1 MASRHEQFVQNQR
14 KRASEI
20 RESALNGTL
29 RSQQNTQS
37 RTSRSDQFRNNQAN
51 KVELSDVFTPELGLD
66 FLNKAAQE
74 MQRQTQARSAER
86 AKLPDP
92 LRIGPG
98 FIENS
103 TFAQATQGSPK
114 AIQTFKQATGQTIKP
129 LTEYEQRMEEI
140 QNTVN
145 KNPYLKPIQPLAEWG
160 TGLMSNTDTG
170 NFINR
175 SISTG
180 GGMVIGDRPY
190 YNVTTGNAT
199 ADKVADI
206 AGTVGGFAGLAFN
219 PAAPGVKGQ
228 NLLTGPMAAA
238 EGALAT
244 RAGNAAVNAIS
255 RQAAK
260 LPGVTPA
267 AADRVTRGIATGAA
281 TGAIGNT
288 AYGLNLDQSTGEE
301 MLHNAAMG
309 AAFGAGG
316 EVVARGV
323 GAGWRV
329 LFKKN
334 GIPDSEVS
342 EILSLPVGRKD
353 ARINAATS
361 RSVQQAGDEAI
372 ANPFTFDLPEGS
384 PQTRRATANA
394 AEGRGEI
401 QQINARL
408 QELESQYGQRV
419 IDEYKYLKQSRD
431 NRGGVSQGQLQRT
444 PEGEVIGRTGRTSQN
459 PLWYQEFYRAN
470 GKAPSNKDLYAL
482 ARERIDNGFR
492 DEAGEVPSWRQESGY
507 DEQVAAYT
515 SALDNLRTGVREV
528 DPALRIT
535 DQPLVSERL
544 RDINPQRKGPVRPR
558 VNESSVN
565 TQKNF
570 DPMTDPSVPK
580 YLKNRQARIDA
591 KNAEAAAAKTETV
604 PDVEAPTPLVEP
616 NAAVPAQI
624 EELTPMRQNWFTNLF
639 GNQGVGISMF
649 GSNKRISRNPLT
661 TADQIVGNPLRR
673 DVQGTKAEAQA
684 AARAFHQNMVDA
696 RSPLKKLSPKAYDQ
710 SIDANRAN
718 NIANAIANDKFV
730 NPQGEVIGSSLN
742 DIFSKVARGQTP
754 KFLDYLVLRHA
765 ATRMERGERVYA
777 KNLNMT
783 TEKVEKQ
790 IRSYDQRFPEF
801 KNIASE
807 WDNFNENMLKTYGV
821 EEGLLSEA
829 AFKAL
834 RERNPHYTSMRR
846 QFTTSEK
853 FASPFAMKQ
862 TNAFSGQKAP
872 IKEVSPTGSVRNIVD
887 PRRSAIEATGA
898 WVNAA
903 MRNRV
908 MQTLVDAV
916 RKDPELYT
924 GTMEI
929 VQKPA
934 GQRSLKQLLSEGDE
948 VDYVQMLNE
957 DFDKLFNRQRLDED
971 NVVRAMFK
979 GEPVYLK
986 IKDPEAVKALA
997 GMGAEQSNLVLDVF
1011 GKLSDATKYGAT
1023 GALAPV
1029 FSIKGFTMDVT
1040 QAMIQSKNPI
1050 SHLTDLGHAVISSV
1064 ADTLPKGT
1072 PGLEAIRALSQEFR
1086 RAGGEYSAALRGEK
1100 PLRKGVR
1107 ALDRDP
1113 FLSPK
1118 GIVKGAG
1125 KVAASP
1131 FRALHKVADIT
1142 ENLNR
1147 MAAYKGELR
1156 RLGGERTPDN
1166 IRNAMREAREITTNF
1181 SRRGAQ
1187 SQNLEKLIPYQNAA
1201 VQGARKFFSQV
1212 KDHPLKTIGMV
1223 SVTVLV
1229 PKLIEYSKF
1238 HDDPDYQIIPA
1249 RDKYRSLY
1257 VGKNDDGTFTKIP
1270 LPQEYGAIGGLFVDT
1285 LEKVNND
1292 NPRAFKGA
1300 ADAVVNAYVPPLVS
1314 GALQPITQG
1323 GGFEQGLSGT
1333 LNSTVLAPAVAVMSN
1348 RDYAGRPIESKSFEA
1363 NSPVNRYDERTS
1375 SVAIKLGEVLNMSP
1389 KKVDYLI
1396 RAYGGDPARL
1406 LLPLTSQQGSGNV
1419 RNTLLKNYIL
1429 DPQFT
1434 NTLSTDFYDG
1444 KTKLQQAA
1452 ADIADGKSQ
1461 IPTWYSEDLRKMV
1474 TSRAKGSIS
1483 IRLSDLTNQK
1493 RALGN
1498 DASLTLTE
1506 RAASQ
1511 REIQKQI
1518 NEIYIDIN
1526 QRMEEAGVPLKR

>member
-29 RSQQNTQS
+29 SSQKNTQS

-74 MQRQTQARSAER
+74 MHRQTQARSVER

-103 TFAQATQGSPK
+103 TFAQATKGNPK

-175 SISTG
+175 AVGTG
-180 GGMVIGDRPY
+180 GSMIVGEQPY
-190 YNVTTGNAT
+190 YNTTTGNAT
-199 ADKVADI
+199 ADNVADI

-255 RQAAK
+255 RQASK
-260 LPGVTPA
+260 LPGVTSA

-301 MLHNAAMG
+301 MLHNATMG

-316 EVVARGV
+316 EVVVRGV
-323 GAGWRV
+323 GAGWRA

-342 EILSLPVGRKD
+342 EILSLPAGRKD
-353 ARINAATS
+353 ARINSATA

-431 NRGGVSQGQLQRT
+431 SRGGVTQGQLQRT

-459 PLWYQEFYRAN
+459 PLWYQEFHRAN
-470 GKAPSNKDLYAL
+470 GKAPSNKDLYKL
-482 ARERIDNGFR
+482 AQERVDNGFM
-492 DEAGEVPSWRQESGY
+492 DESGRVPSWRETSGF

-515 SALDNLRTGVREV
+515 AARDNLRAGVQEL
-528 DPALRIT
+528 DPALRVT
-535 DQPLVSERL
+535 DQPLVSSQLKQE
-544 RDINPQRKGPVRPR
+544 GSGPR
-558 VNESSVN
+558 VNESSIN
-565 TQKNF
+565 NQKTF
-570 DPMTDPSVPK
+570 DINDSAVPEF
-580 YLKNRQARIDA
+580 LRRRQAKADQ
-591 KNAEAAAAKTETV
+591 AEAARVSAETSNVGEPTPVTETETI
-604 PDVEAPTPLVEP
+604 PS
-616 NAAVPAQI
+616 QI

-673 DVQGTKAEAQA
+673 DVQGTKAEAEA
-684 AARAFHQNMVDA
+684 VVRALHQNMVDS

-718 NIANAIANDKFV
+718 NIANTIVNDKFV
-730 NPQGEVIGSSLN
+730 NPQGEIIGSSLK
-742 DIFSKVARGQTP
+742 DIFSKVARGQTS
-754 KFLDYLVLRHA
+754 KFTDYIVLRHA
-765 ATRMERGERVYA
+765 VTRMKRGERVYA
-777 KNLNMT
+777 KNLKMT
-783 TEKVEKQ
+783 PEKVEKQ
-790 IRSYDQRFPEF
+790 IRDYDQRFPEF
-801 KNIASE
+801 KQLAAE
-807 WDNFNENMLKTYGV
+807 WDKFNENMLRTYGV
-821 EEGLLSEA
+821 EEGLMSES

-834 RERNPHYTSMRR
+834 RERNPNYAPMRR

-916 RKDPELYT
+916 RKDPDLYM

-1212 KDHPLKTIGMV
+1212 KDHPIKTIGMV
-1223 SVTVLV
+1223 TLTVLV

-1452 ADIADGKSQ
+1452 ADVADGKSQ

-1483 IRLSDLTNQK
+1483 IRLSELTNQK

-1498 DASLTLTE
+1498 DVSLSLTE
-1506 RAASQ
+1506 RAARQ

>member
-1 MASRHEQFVQNQR
+1 MAESFIQKR
-14 KRASEI
+14 KR
-20 RESALNGTL
+20 
-29 RSQQNTQS
+29 
-37 RTSRSDQFRNNQAN
+37 
-51 KVELSDVFTPELGLD
+51 ELGMDGGSAPAGNSNSNSDLSFIQRRKMELGMIEDTRASLPSVIKDIASSDATKD
-66 FLNKAAQE
+66 FVAKGLNYAGQE
-74 MQRQTQARSAER
+74 MQRQAANREKNR
-86 AKLPDP
+86 LKLPSA
-92 LRIGPG
+92 LIIKPG

-103 TFAQATQGSPK
+103 TFAQATQGNRD
-114 AIQTFKQATGQTIKP
+114 AIGIYKKATGIDLTP
-129 LTEYEQRMEEI
+129 LTPYEQNAEEI
-140 QNTVN
+140 N
-145 KNPYLKPIQPLAEWG
+145 KAAAEHPLYGYTLAPISRGANWLTEGNPVGRFIGRATTTGAE
-160 TGLMSNTDTG
+160 MSLG
-170 NFINR
+170 KA
-175 SISTG
+175 ST
-180 GGMVIGDRPY
+180 MP
-190 YNVTTGNAT
+190 TTGNAT

-206 AGTVGGFAGLAFN
+206 AGTVGGIAGMAFN
-219 PAAPGVKGQ
+219 PAAPGIKGQ

-244 RAGNAAVNAIS
+244 RGGNAAVNAIS
-255 RQAAK
+255 RQASK

-288 AYGLNLDQSTGEE
+288 AYGLNLDQTTGQE
-301 MLHNAAMG
+301 MPHNAALG

-316 EVVARGV
+316 EVVARGI
-323 GAGWRV
+323 GAGWRS
-329 LFKKN
+329 LFKNN

-353 ARINAATS
+353 ARINSATS

-372 ANPFTFDLPEGS
+372 ANPYTFDLPEGL
-384 PQTRRATANA
+384 PQTRRNTANA

-401 QQINARL
+401 QQINTKL

-431 NRGGVSQGQLQRT
+431 SRGGVSQGQLQRT
-444 PEGEVIGRTGRTSQN
+444 PDGDVIGRTGRTSQN
-459 PLWYQEFYRAN
+459 PLWYQEFYQAN
-470 GKAPSNKDLYAL
+470 GKVPSNKDLYNL
-482 ARERIDNGFR
+482 AKERIDNGFR
-492 DEAGEVPSWRQESGY
+492 DEAGQVPSWRQTSGF
-507 DEQVAAYT
+507 DEQMAAYT
-515 SALDNLRTGVREV
+515 AARDNLRTGVQEL
-528 DPALRIT
+528 DPALRVT
-535 DQPLVSERL
+535 EQPLVSGRL
-544 RDINPQRKGPVRPR
+544 KQEGSVSGPR
-558 VNESSVN
+558 VNDKSI
-565 TQKNF
+565 
-570 DPMTDPSVPK
+570 
-580 YLKNRQARIDA
+580 NRQETFNINDPAVPEFMRVRQVRQ
-591 KNAEAAAAKTETV
+591 EAAAARRQPQVEPEPTPVAETETI
-604 PDVEAPTPLVEP
+604 PS
-616 NAAVPAQI
+616 QI

-673 DVQGTKAEAQA
+673 DIQGTKAEAEA
-684 AARAFHQNMVDA
+684 AARAFYQNMVDS

-718 NIANAIANDKFV
+718 NIANTIVNDKFV
-730 NPQGEVIGSSLN
+730 NPQGEIIGSSLK
-742 DIFSKVARGQTP
+742 DIFGKVARGQTS
-754 KFLDYLVLRHA
+754 KFTDYIVLRHA
-765 ATRMERGERVYA
+765 VTRMKRGERVYA
-777 KNLNMT
+777 KSLKMT
-783 TEKVEKQ
+783 PEKVEKQ
-790 IRSYDQRFPEF
+790 IRDYDQRFPEF
-801 KNIASE
+801 KQLAAE
-807 WDNFNENMLKTYGV
+807 WDKFNENMLRTYGV
-821 EEGLLSEA
+821 EEGLMSES

-834 RERNPHYTSMRR
+834 RERNPNYAPMRR

-872 IKEVSPTGSVRNIVD
+872 IKEVSPTGSVRSIVD

-916 RKDPELYT
+916 RKDPELYR

-934 GQRSLKQLLSEGDE
+934 GQRSLKRVLSEGDE

-1050 SHLTDLGHAVISSV
+1050 RHITDLGHAVISSV

-1072 PGLEAIRALSQEFR
+1072 PGLDAIRALSQEFR

-1147 MAAYKGELR
+1147 MAAYKGEIR

-1212 KDHPLKTIGMV
+1212 KDHPIKTIGMV
-1223 SVTVLV
+1223 TLTVLV

-1348 RDYAGRPIESKSFEA
+1348 RDYAGRPIESKSFEV

-1493 RALGN
+1493 RTLGN
-1498 DASLTLTE
+1498 DTSLTLTE
-1506 RAASQ
+1506 RAARQ